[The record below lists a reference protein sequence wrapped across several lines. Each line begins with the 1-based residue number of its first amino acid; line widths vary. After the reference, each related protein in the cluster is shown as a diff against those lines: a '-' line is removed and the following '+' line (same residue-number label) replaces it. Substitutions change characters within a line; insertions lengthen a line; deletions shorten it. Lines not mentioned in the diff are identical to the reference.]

1 MKTTSGERGPG
12 GWFALDRLAI
22 YLTQLPQMKKKS
34 PAKKRKSNLDDA
46 TASNPPQHVEPF
58 EPAIRFFWEGGWPRG
73 HIEFNRRIFDCELIY
88 VSRGSYDLI
97 LKDRKVRMKRG
108 MMVIIPPNC
117 WHESRAGKSSIVHR
131 HCIHFDWLPN
141 RVNRKAPLQSWQ
153 GEAFDEE
160 LMEAPPL
167 SIASELPAVFSVSEV
182 KPIIPIFESFLQLMR
197 KEDKA
202 AYLLLWPVLR
212 YLVGKVKSI
221 RSPEALS
228 GKTTRGIFALKLYLQ
243 QEYAKPVT
251 MQEMQ
256 KISGFSPSYLCIQFR
271 RIIGH
276 SPGEYLN
283 TIRLSHALRLMRET
297 NLRIS
302 EVSYQVGF
310 NSPNYFSRICR
321 QKFGVPPTALA
332 SKRP

>member
-1 MKTTSGERGPG
+1 MG
-12 GWFALDRLAI
+12 
-22 YLTQLPQMKKKS
+22 MKKKS
-34 PAKKRKSNLDDA
+34 PAKKRKSDLDDA
-46 TASNPPQHVEPF
+46 TASNPSQSVEMF
-58 EPAIRFFWEGGWPRG
+58 EPAIRFFWEGGWLRG
-73 HIEFNRRIFDCELIY
+73 NVEFNRRLFDCELIY

-117 WHESRAGKSSIVHR
+117 WHESRVGKSSIVHR

-141 RVNRKAPLQSWQ
+141 RVNRMAPLQSWQ

-182 KPIIPIFESFLQLMR
+182 KPIRPIFQHFLELMR
-197 KEDKA
+197 KDDKA
-202 AYLLLWPVLR
+202 GHLLLWPVLR
-212 YLVGKVKSI
+212 YLVGKLKSI
-221 RSPEALS
+221 KSQEPLS
-228 GKTTRGIFALKLYLQ
+228 GKTTRGIFALKQYLQ
-243 QEYAKPVT
+243 QEYAKQISMKD
-251 MQEMQ
+251 MQR
-256 KISGFSPSYLCIQFR
+256 ISGFSPSYLCIQFR

-283 TIRLSHALRLMRET
+283 IIRLSHALRLMRET
-297 NLRIS
+297 SLRIS

-321 QKFGVPPTALA
+321 QKFGVPPTVL
-332 SKRP
+332 SQQDVVEI

>member
-1 MKTTSGERGPG
+1 
-12 GWFALDRLAI
+12 
-22 YLTQLPQMKKKS
+22 MKKKS